1 MLSFYLSIM
10 ESVVSGNIML
20 NAYQDNAVLVMVIN
34 HGYGYKIN
42 QISSNLME
50 ILQLKEKVY

>member
-1 MLSFYLSIM
+1 
-10 ESVVSGNIML
+10 
-20 NAYQDNAVLVMVIN
+20 MVIN